1 MGAMTKRRSKRC
13 AALENKARRLA
24 AVRFVLYLAPRMRT
38 RRIRHSISRDEDDI
52 MLFTIAVVLL
62 VLWVMGFVA
71 FHVTT
76 GFIHLLLL
84 AAVVAVVFQLVAGRR
99 AI

>member
-1 MGAMTKRRSKRC
+1 
-13 AALENKARRLA
+13 
-24 AVRFVLYLAPRMRT
+24 MRT
-38 RRIRHSISRDEDDI
+38 RRIRNSIRRDEGDI

-76 GFIHLLLL
+76 GFVHLLLL
-84 AAVVAVVFQLVAGRR
+84 AAVVAVVVQLVAGRR

>member
-1 MGAMTKRRSKRC
+1 
-13 AALENKARRLA
+13 
-24 AVRFVLYLAPRMRT
+24 
-38 RRIRHSISRDEDDI
+38 
-52 MLFTIAVVLL
+52 MLFTLALVLL

-99 AI
+99 PI

>member
-1 MGAMTKRRSKRC
+1 
-13 AALENKARRLA
+13 
-24 AVRFVLYLAPRMRT
+24 MRT
-38 RRIRHSISRDEDDI
+38 RRIRSSINRDEDDI

-76 GFIHLLLL
+76 GFVHLLLL
-84 AAVVAVVFQLVAGRR
+84 AAVVAVVVQLVAGRR

>member
-1 MGAMTKRRSKRC
+1 
-13 AALENKARRLA
+13 
-24 AVRFVLYLAPRMRT
+24 MRAQEHPLIKT
-38 RRIRHSISRDEDDI
+38 WDEDDI
-52 MLFTIAVVLL
+52 MLFTIAIVLL

-84 AAVVAVVFQLVAGRR
+84 AAVVAVVFQLITARR

>member
-1 MGAMTKRRSKRC
+1 VSKRC
-13 AALENKARRLA
+13 ALRAEAVLPIVAARLVLALELGC
-24 AVRFVLYLAPRMRT
+24 APRS
-38 RRIRHSISRDEDDI
+38 IRSPTTWDEVDV

-62 VLWVMGFVA
+62 VLWLMGFVA

-84 AAVVAVVFQLVAGRR
+84 AAVIAVVFQLVSGRR
-99 AI
+99 TI

>member
-1 MGAMTKRRSKRC
+1 
-13 AALENKARRLA
+13 
-24 AVRFVLYLAPRMRT
+24 
-38 RRIRHSISRDEDDI
+38 

-62 VLWVMGFVA
+62 VLWAMGFVA
-71 FHVTT
+71 FHVTS

-84 AAVVAVVFQLVAGRR
+84 AAVIAVVFQLVSGRR